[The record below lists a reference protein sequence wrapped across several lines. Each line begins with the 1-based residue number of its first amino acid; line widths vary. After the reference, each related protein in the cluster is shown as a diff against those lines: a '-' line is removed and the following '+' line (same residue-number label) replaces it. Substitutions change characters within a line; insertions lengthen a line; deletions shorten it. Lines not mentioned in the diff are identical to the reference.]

1 MGQRT
6 LSPGRWGH
14 SGGSE
19 DDDDYDHIDYDYD
32 PDVNVQPAKQWG
44 APGSIVVASPS
55 CSSAGRLNSTRGGQR
70 LSIANF
76 IPHEILVHIFK
87 KLTTKEDQHSALLV
101 SRAWCQCAVE
111 LLWHKLA
118 VNNLASLL
126 QMMHIISRK
135 DQTFKYA
142 TFIRR
147 LNFSVHAS
155 GMTDEIFIRLAP
167 CVRLERLTLG
177 NCASLT
183 DTSLIPVFASCSTL
197 IAVDLNGVPEVTDDA
212 ITALAN
218 TTTKLQGINLTNC
231 ARITDAGILALAGH
245 APMLRRI
252 KLHGLVLLTDVSVAA
267 IAKNCPL
274 LLEIDLS
281 NCTSLT
287 DASIRDIWVHQ
298 CHLRELQLSL
308 ITSLTDD
315 AFPSPPPPPPSRT
328 GGGLVPTR
336 LPAALPPQTLR
347 SPERLPPLLLPSA
360 FDHLRILDM
369 TSCGHLTDEGIEGI
383 ISNCPKIRQIVL
395 TRCGSLTDEAL
406 MSICKLGKN
415 LHFIHLGHVSQY
427 VFWLIST
434 LSFHSTRQ
442 LFYHSSDSITDRG
455 VTRLVQAC
463 PRIRYIDLANCTNL
477 TDLSVFELASLS
489 KLRRVGLVRLPNLT
503 DNAIFALSEKHSGLE
518 RIHLSYCEGISVGAI
533 HFLLQRLPK
542 LTHLSLTG
550 IPQFRRKDLRH
561 FCRSPPRVSFWTEGP
576 TLPSIPIEHVTNLIH
591 ARHF

>member
-1 MGQRT
+1 VAAVLTDKIREKLEIFREWRTDLRENMVYHTESLLVGRAHFRDKCHSRSLLSSVIFASLTTSMGQRT
-6 LSPGRWGH
+6 PSPGRWGH

-19 DDDDYDHIDYDYD
+19 DDDDYDHIDYDYE
-32 PDVNVQPAKQWG
+32 PDVNVQPAKQWT
-44 APGSIVVASPS
+44 APGSIVVASPTH
-55 CSSAGRLNSTRGGQR
+55 SATGRLNGSQGDKR
-70 LSIANF
+70 LGIANF

-87 KLTTKEDQHSALLV
+87 KLTTKGDQHSALLV

-118 VNNLASLL
+118 VGNLASLL

-135 DQTFKYA
+135 DQTFNYA

-167 CVRLERLTLG
+167 CIRLERLTLG

-183 DTSLIPVFASCSTL
+183 DTSLVAVFASCSSL

-212 ITALAN
+212 IITLAN
-218 TTTKLQGINLTNC
+218 TTTKLQGINLTKC

-252 KLHGLVLLTDVSVAA
+252 KLSGLVLLTDVSVAA
-267 IAKNCPL
+267 IANNCPL

-281 NCTSLT
+281 NCSGLT

-298 CHLRELQLSL
+298 RHLRELQLSV

-328 GGGLVPTR
+328 GGGSAPTR
-336 LPAALPPQTLR
+336 LPTALPPQILR
-347 SPERLPPLLLPSA
+347 SPERRPPLLLPSL

-369 TSCGHLTDEGIEGI
+369 TSCAHLTDEGVEGI
-383 ISNCPKIRQIVL
+383 ISNSPKIRQIVL
-395 TRCGSLTDEAL
+395 TRCSSLTDEAL
-406 MSICKLGKN
+406 MSISKLAKN

-427 VFWLIST
+427 VVGLNICDQSLT
-434 LSFHSTRQ
+434 SAFHPLLNIIHHQHYR
-442 LFYHSSDSITDRG
+442 
-455 VTRLVQAC
+455 
-463 PRIRYIDLANCTNL
+463 PRRHTPC
-477 TDLSVFELASLS
+477 SGLS
-489 KLRRVGLVRLPNLT
+489 KNTLHRLSQL
-503 DNAIFALSEKHSGLE
+503 H
-518 RIHLSYCEGISVGAI
+518 
-533 HFLLQRLPK
+533 
-542 LTHLSLTG
+542 
-550 IPQFRRKDLRH
+550 
-561 FCRSPPRVSFWTEGP
+561 
-576 TLPSIPIEHVTNLIH
+576 
-591 ARHF
+591 